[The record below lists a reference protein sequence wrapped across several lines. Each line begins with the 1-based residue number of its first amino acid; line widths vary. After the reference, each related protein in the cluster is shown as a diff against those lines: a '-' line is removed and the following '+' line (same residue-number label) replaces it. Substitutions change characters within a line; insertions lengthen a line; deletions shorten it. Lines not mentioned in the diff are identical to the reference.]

1 MKRSPLIAGIIGL
14 LIFITAVF
22 IAKGIVYF
30 IHHPIIWLQQVLL
43 KSTLIALS
51 LVAIKYML
59 KISLADAG
67 FRKPI
72 IKLKK
77 AKIIFSGMGLG
88 ALSTI
93 LIFFTPAE
101 GVPLVKQLNILEFLL
116 IVVIWS
122 SIAEEILIRGFVQSY
137 LKPFEQQKIKFLK
150 TQFSVPVITS
160 ALVFSGMHLS
170 LLFIEVDYYT
180 VVFTVIATFLLGLLA
195 GVYREKYNSITPA
208 IIAHMSFN
216 IGGIIAGIIIVILY
230 KILTGE
236 LPPH

>member
-1 MKRSPLIAGIIGL
+1 MKRSPIKAGITGL
-14 LIFITAVF
+14 SIFITAIF

-30 IHHPIIWLQQVLL
+30 IPHPVDWLQQVLL
-43 KSTLIALS
+43 KAVLIVLS
-51 LVAIKYML
+51 LVAIKYGL

-67 FRKPI
+67 FRKPS

-77 AKIIFSGMGLG
+77 AKVIFSGMGLG
-88 ALSTI
+88 AIATI
-93 LIFFTPAE
+93 LIFFTPAM
-101 GVPLVKQLNILEFLL
+101 GVPLVKQLSALEFLL

-122 SIAEEILIRGFVQSY
+122 SFAEEILIRGFVQSY

-150 TQFSVPVITS
+150 VQLSVPVITC
-160 ALVFSGMHLS
+160 ALVFAGMHLS
-170 LLFIEVDYYT
+170 LLFTAADYYT
-180 VVFTVIATFLLGLLA
+180 VVFTVITTFLLGLLA

-208 IIAHMSFN
+208 IITHMSFN
-216 IGGIIAGIIIVILY
+216 VGGIIVGIIIAIIY